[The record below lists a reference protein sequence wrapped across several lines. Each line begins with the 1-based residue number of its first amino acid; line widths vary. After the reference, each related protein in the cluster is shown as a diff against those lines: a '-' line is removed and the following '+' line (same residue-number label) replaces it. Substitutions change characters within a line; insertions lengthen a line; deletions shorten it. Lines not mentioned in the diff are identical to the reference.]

1 MASAPR
7 SLASHKR
14 SFSAERLDSKIESE
28 GESLGSEGCLKDLT
42 DSYLDAV
49 GDLTEAMDQ
58 VAHLVA
64 HIEAEDCLVLR
75 QRLARWRNTL
85 THARARVNEV
95 EARWWARHD
104 EGLCLGKKKKA
115 PLCGSACLARADAGP
130 AAHAALNE
138 AKAWHGVEPREVL
151 MIDEMV

>member
-14 SFSAERLDSKIESE
+14 SFSAERLDSKMESE
-28 GESLGSEGCLKDLT
+28 GESLGSEGGLKDLT

-75 QRLARWRNTL
+75 QRLDRWRNTL

-115 PLCGSACLARADAGP
+115 PLARAESGP
-130 AAHAALNE
+130 AAHGAILN
-138 AKAWHGVEPREVL
+138 AKAWFDAQPCEVL

>member
-14 SFSAERLDSKIESE
+14 SFSAERLESKMDSE
-28 GESLGSEGCLKDLT
+28 GESLGSEGGLMDLT

-58 VAHLVA
+58 VACLSRQ
-64 HIEAEDCLVLR
+64 IEAEDCLVLR
-75 QRLARWRNTL
+75 QRLDRWRNTL
-85 THARARVNEV
+85 THAKARATEV

-115 PLCGSACLARADAGP
+115 PLVRAEAGP
-130 AAHAALNE
+130 EAHAALEE
-138 AKAWHGVEPREVL
+138 AKAWHGVEPREVI